1 MAKKFTQ
8 SNFEEAVLRADKP
21 VLVDFYADWCGPC
34 KMMAPIVEKM
44 ADEYEGRAVIG
55 KLNTDENMDISKT
68 YNIMSIPTL
77 ILFKGG
83 EAKEVMVGLQKKE
96 DIAAMVEK
104 YL

>member
-8 SNFEEAVLRADKP
+8 SNFQEAVLQADKP